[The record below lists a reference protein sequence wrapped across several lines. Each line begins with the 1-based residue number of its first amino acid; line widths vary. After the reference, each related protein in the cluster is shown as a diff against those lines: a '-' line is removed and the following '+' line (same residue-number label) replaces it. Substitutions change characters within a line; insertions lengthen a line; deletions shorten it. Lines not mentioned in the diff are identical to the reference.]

1 MQPTTITGTNTST
14 DGLVFDELTH
24 KYFVNGCEY
33 PSVTTVLIAEGFIN
47 AEWFTEWSRER
58 GKFAHL
64 CAHLDDTGEL
74 DEDTVDP
81 ALTPY
86 LEAYRRFKRESGFIV
101 SGSEVQMV
109 NTGYRFAGTLDKI
122 GTFKDATCAIIDLE
136 TGGHQP
142 SKAIQTAAY
151 EILKGSPYK
160 RFGLQLKNDG
170 RYKLHPFTDRQDRQI
185 FLSALAIYHYKQ
197 NMRRGK

>member
-1 MQPTTITGTNTST
+1 MTVN
-14 DGLVFDELTH
+14 FDETTH
-24 KYFVNGCEY
+24 IYTVDGEQY
-33 PSVTTVLIAEGFIN
+33 PSVTQILLAEGFIDST
-47 AEWFTEWSRER
+47 WFTEWSRQR

-64 CAHLDDTGEL
+64 CTHLDDTGEL
-74 DEDTVDP
+74 DEDSVDP
-81 ALTPY
+81 ALAPY

-136 TGGHQP
+136 TGSHQP
-142 SKAIQTAAY
+142 AKAIQTAAY

-160 RFGLQLKNDG
+160 RFALQLKDDG
-170 RYKLHPFTDRQDRQI
+170 SYKLHQFIDRQDKQI
-185 FLSALAIYHYKQ
+185 FLSALAIYHYK
-197 NMRRGK
+197 NNIRRGK